1 MEDQVFPLVLA
12 LILGWS
18 IPAAIIIIAII
29 LQYKKRKRYYE
40 SLTKALELGK
50 SSAEIKEIFS
60 IEKQPKERNGTGF
73 LKGGIIVAGIGIAFF
88 ALGVIIGEIGL
99 FASSAFILIL
109 GLTLIVVYLF
119 IRKQKA
125 KTK

>member
-1 MEDQVFPLVLA
+1 MDQEIFPLA
-12 LILGWS
+12 ATIILGWG
-18 IPAAIIIIAII
+18 IPGAVIIIAII

-50 SSAEIKEIFS
+50 SADEIKEIFS

-73 LKGGIIVAGIGIAFF
+73 LKGGVVVIGLGIGF
-88 ALGVIIGEIGL
+88 AMIGIFLPEVGI
-99 FASSAFILIL
+99 FASAAFITIL
-109 GLTLIVVYLF
+109 GLSLIVVHLLT
-119 IRKQKA
+119 KKKN

>member
-1 MEDQVFPLVLA
+1 MDQQIFPLAATVV
-12 LILGWS
+12 LGWA
-18 IPAAIIIIAII
+18 IPGAIIIIAIV

-50 SSAEIKEIFS
+50 SPSEIKEIFS
-60 IEKQPKERNGTGF
+60 IEKMPKERNGTGF

-88 ALGVIIGEIGL
+88 ALGVLLGQIGL

-119 IRKQKA
+119 IRKQQA